1 MHVRAP
7 TKDKTVKTTGNSEDM
22 TIPKLNQVYCL
33 IYAYLMIWKRNK
45 FTISGNYEYDVTN
58 SSLILSE

>member
-22 TIPKLNQVYCL
+22 TIPRLNQVYCL
-33 IYAYLMIWKRNK
+33 ICLFNDLEKKQIYNFREL
-45 FTISGNYEYDVTN
+45 
-58 SSLILSE
+58 